1 MTKDLNLEAVNGVL
15 SREVRKLQEELKLA
29 DQRIIRLMQLAAL
42 GASMRQ
48 SQKASASV
56 PRLDIEVQSILSRA
70 EEEFDTHL
78 AAILADAEA
87 ANG

>member
-1 MTKDLNLEAVNGVL
+1 MTRDLNLEAVNGVL

-42 GASMRQ
+42 GACMRQ
-48 SQKASASV
+48 SQKANASV
-56 PRLDIEVQSILSRA
+56 SQLDIEVQSILSRA

-78 AAILADAEA
+78 AAILADGEA

>member
-1 MTKDLNLEAVNGVL
+1 MTRDLNLEAVNGVL

-48 SQKASASV
+48 SQKAIASV
-56 PRLDIEVQSILSRA
+56 PQLDIAVQSILSRA